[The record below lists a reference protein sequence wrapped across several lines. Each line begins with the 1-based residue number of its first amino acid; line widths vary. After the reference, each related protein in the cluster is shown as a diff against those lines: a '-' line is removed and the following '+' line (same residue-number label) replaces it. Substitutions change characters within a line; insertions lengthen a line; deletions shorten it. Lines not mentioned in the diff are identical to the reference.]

1 MASSQGNDVNSP
13 AKPRTTY
20 EVAAEVSR
28 YAPTGGDTWQNVGM
42 RQVPVRLLTELREAV
57 ERERRVKVAW
67 TADPIGRSGGPDRMT
82 VLEPTPAERE
92 AVKEYAGA
100 WRFDR
105 E

>member
-1 MASSQGNDVNSP
+1 MNSQGNEVNSP

-57 ERERRVKVAW
+57 ERERRVKTYWVA
-67 TADPIGRSGGPDRMT
+67 RNEGGCGPQS
-82 VLEPTPAERE
+82 V
-92 AVKEYAGA
+92 AVYAGA
-100 WRFDR
+100 WRFDP
-105 E
+105 